1 MIRGW
6 EDVTHRHECNRM
18 EGERVRAREKG
29 RPKRIATAQRVSA
42 TNRHKI
48 SGLVP
53 TGAPLPP
60 TVDPLVEQGEG
71 WVGDMFHWLSE
82 YYCQLD
88 GDRAA

>member
-1 MIRGW
+1 MGVR
-6 EDVTHRHECNRM
+6 
-18 EGERVRAREKG
+18 EGKKG
-29 RPKRIATAQRVSA
+29 RPKRIAKVQRVSA

-48 SGLVP
+48 GGVVP
-53 TGAPLPP
+53 TGAPVPP
-60 TVDPLVEQGEG
+60 TVAPGGGGGEG